1 MISEDKLAQKSM
13 RAIDFITQFLKAMQ
27 REGLHV
33 GMVHVLLCLAG
44 GADTCGEMIKGT
56 GMTPKMVTATL
67 GRLVREGYL
76 ARSGRMKPYCYHITP
91 KGKTLVRVLMSG
103 CDAQAKT
110 P

>member
-1 MISEDKLAQKSM
+1 M
-13 RAIDFITQFLKAMQ
+13 RAIDFITQFLRAMQ

-44 GADTCGEMIKGT
+44 GANTCGEMIKET
-56 GMTPKMVTATL
+56 GMTPKTVTATL

-91 KGKTLVRVLMSG
+91 KGRMLVQGLMTGGNMREKT
-103 CDAQAKT
+103 T
-110 P
+110 

>member
-1 MISEDKLAQKSM
+1 M

-27 REGLHV
+27 RESLHV

-44 GADTCGEMIKGT
+44 GANTCGEMIKET

-76 ARSGRMKPYCYHITP
+76 VRSGAMKPYSYHITP
-91 KGKTLVRVLMSG
+91 KGKMLVRNLMNG
-103 CDAQAKT
+103 GNVRAKT